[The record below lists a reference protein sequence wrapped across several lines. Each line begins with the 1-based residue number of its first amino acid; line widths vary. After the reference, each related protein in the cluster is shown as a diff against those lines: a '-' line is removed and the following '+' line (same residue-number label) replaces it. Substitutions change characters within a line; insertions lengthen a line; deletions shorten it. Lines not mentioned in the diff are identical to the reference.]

1 MKQFLRSYKL
11 YITGPK
17 YTVYEG
23 SSNVEARLI
32 EDPIHI
38 QFDITKTILRDPNM
52 AEITLWNLSPDTERE
67 IIQEGTQVILEAGYD
82 EPGIIFKGQVFQPLR
97 GKLNGTD
104 YFLKLICL
112 DGDAYLNLAFISGT
126 LQSNQTRQQLAQQ
139 VLRDSTVD
147 LDSVVMDNLT
157 NTNFIDGSISTNERG
172 KVVFGDPSK
181 YLNNMAKMGNSTFY
195 IDNNEARFFN
205 PTVTNS
211 EINNAH
217 LIDTTTG
224 MIGVPQQV
232 DYGVEVTTLLN
243 PSIRLGD
250 FIKIDNR
257 SVLQQQF
264 NFGQIPY
271 LLDNDGTYRVIK
283 IHYSGDSRGQD
294 WYSRLTTITQGG
306 VIPSMLIGSTGS
318 MIL

>member
-17 YTVYEG
+17 YKVYDG

-38 QFDITKTILRDPNM
+38 QFDITKTVLRDPNM
-52 AEITLWNLSPDTERE
+52 AEITIWNLSPDTERE
-67 IIQEGTQVILEAGYD
+67 IIQEGTQIILEAGYD
-82 EPGIIFKGQVFQPLR
+82 ELGIIFKGQVFQPLR

-139 VLRDSTVD
+139 VLRDSTIS
-147 LDSVVMDNLT
+147 LDSAAIDDLT
-157 NTNFIDGSISTNERG
+157 NTNFIDGSISTSERG

-181 YLNNMAKMGNSTFY
+181 YLNSLAKMGNSTFY
-195 IDNNEARFFN
+195 IDNNEAKFFN
-205 PTVTNS
+205 PTASSS
-211 EINNAH
+211 EIKDAH
-217 LIDTTTG
+217 LVDITTG
-224 MIGVPQQV
+224 MVGVPQQI
-232 DYGVEVTTLLN
+232 DYGVEVNTLLD

-264 NFGQIPY
+264 SPGQIPY
-271 LLDNDGTYRVIK
+271 LLDSDGIYRVIK